1 MSEQSLIEKEVQAQ
15 LSRALVDA
23 EILRKQLLDARL
35 EIRLLRSK
43 LDALARRTFGK
54 KSVTVRATPS
64 SARFGWR
71 GEYVHANSGP
81 SVQTILTSDRCNS

>member
-43 LDALARRTFGK
+43 LDALARRIFGK
-54 KSVTVRATPS
+54 KSEQLSDEQMQLLLQEAKTP
-64 SARFGWR
+64 
-71 GEYVHANSGP
+71 GP
-81 SVQTILTSDRCNS
+81 ALGNESNP